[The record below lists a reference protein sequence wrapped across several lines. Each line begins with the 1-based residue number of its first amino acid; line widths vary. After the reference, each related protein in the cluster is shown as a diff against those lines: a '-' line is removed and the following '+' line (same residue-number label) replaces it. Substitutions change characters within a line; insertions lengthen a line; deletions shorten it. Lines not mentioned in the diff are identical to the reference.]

1 MPAAATVIGTIE
13 SPKAAQKLIDELVEA
28 GFKDQDVEIL
38 EGDEDEL
45 VAEIVGRGF
54 GEEDARGY
62 AEAVGRGKTVVAARA
77 SEEKAPEAAAIIER
91 YETAAGGGS
100 SREEQGE
107 TVREVEEQLSVGK
120 RKVTT
125 GGVRVTTGVSER
137 PVQKTV
143 TLREEQVEVERRPA
157 DRELKPE
164 EAEAAFAEKTVEMLG
179 TSEEV
184 EVGKEARVVGEVSL
198 GKRVEEHKETVKDSV
213 RRTEVEVEEIKPG
226 GSSKRR

>member
-54 GEEDARGY
+54 GKEDARGY

-143 TLREEQVEVERRPA
+143 SLREEQVEVERRPA
-157 DRELKPE
+157 DRELRPE

-226 GSSKRR
+226 GSSRRR